1 MVQEL
6 SQEGRDKGTM
16 RPTRGWQSFQA
27 EARAVA
33 AVTAQV
39 PRNVQKRHIPA
50 LEGGSAL
57 FQEEFKCR
65 SNLRWQRAHPGPRVE
80 G

>member
-1 MVQEL
+1 MVQEFP
-6 SQEGRDKGTM
+6 QESGDKGTLK
-16 RPTRGWQSFQA
+16 PKRGWQSFQA

-33 AVTAQV
+33 AGAAQAAQV

-57 FQEEFKCR
+57 SQEEFKFR
-65 SNLRWQRAHPGPRVE
+65 SNLR
-80 G
+80 